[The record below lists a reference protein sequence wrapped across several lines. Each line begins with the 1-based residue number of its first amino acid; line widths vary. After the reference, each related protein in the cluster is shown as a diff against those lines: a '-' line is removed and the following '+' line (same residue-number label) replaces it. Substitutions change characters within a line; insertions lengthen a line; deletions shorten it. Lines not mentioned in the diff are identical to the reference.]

1 MQKLYKSPHFYLA
14 CYFFSVQEIMCDD
27 EFQYRFVSITMQFD
41 KVCDRS
47 VGKKKKVFTVECLV
61 LHIHI
66 SISNANS

>member
-47 VGKKKKVFTVECLV
+47 VGKKRKYLQWSAWFY
-61 LHIHI
+61 IYI
-66 SISNANS
+66 SV